1 MKGIICTN
9 KWKYA
14 KFVGMRM
21 ALTFDE
27 IVNPLLIVSF
37 IGWIQD
43 PTPDTFHTT
52 AWALLTALAVPL
64 INIVTRTT
72 WENCCFEMIETG
84 HLAHTALKSIIS

>member
-1 MKGIICTN
+1 MKGILCTN

-52 AWALLTALAVPL
+52 AWALLTALAVPF

-72 WENCCFEMIETG
+72 WESCCFEMIETG